1 VLAGIA
7 MLALASCASAPRRA
21 ESGAALASRA
31 TALAQSPTWSFE
43 GRVAVS
49 DGEDGGSGRIRWRQD
64 GEDFVVEIRAP
75 VSQRTWRLTQTGD
88 ELVLEGAR
96 EEPVRGYDA
105 EALLARQVGWRLPFA
120 EMRHWV
126 RANAASREARVV
138 LDEDRRPRTIEEGGW
153 RVEYRKYDESQA
165 PPLPQRIV
173 ATRAPYEVR
182 LAIARWQP

>member
-1 VLAGIA
+1 MIA
-7 MLALASCASAPRRA
+7 LLLLASCASAPQRSVGA
-21 ESGAALASRA
+21 AALAARSS
-31 TALAQSPTWSFE
+31 ALADVPAWSFE

-49 DGEDGGSGRIRWRQD
+49 DGDDGGSGRIRWNQD
-64 GEDFVVEIRAP
+64 HEDYVVEIRAP
-75 VSQRTWRLTQTGD
+75 VSQRTWRLTQHGD

-96 EEPVRGYDA
+96 EEPVRGDDA

-126 RANAASREARVV
+126 RANAATRGARIV
-138 LDEDRRPRTIEEGGW
+138 LDEAGRPRTIEEGGW
-153 RVEYRKYDESQA
+153 RVEYRRYDDTHV